1 MCCAFGFG
9 RTINNECTAL
19 VLDDVF
25 MFDRHYETEMMGMDP
40 SK

>member
-9 RTINNECTAL
+9 SIMNDKCTAL

-25 MFDRHYETEMMGMDP
+25 MFD
-40 SK
+40 SKAL